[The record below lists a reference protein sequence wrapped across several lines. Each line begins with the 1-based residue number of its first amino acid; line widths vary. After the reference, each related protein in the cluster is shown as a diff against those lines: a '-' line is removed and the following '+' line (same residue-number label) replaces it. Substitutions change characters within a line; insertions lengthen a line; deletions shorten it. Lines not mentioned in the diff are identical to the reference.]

1 LFIIKKRVIA
11 NPMNPELLNITEKI
25 KRVLTK
31 RELTLSA
38 AESCTGGLISHLIT
52 SVPGASVFFRA
63 DIIAYSRDAKENILA
78 VSGKTID
85 TFGMISSETAVEMA
99 EKIRLLAK
107 TDYSVSSTGNLG
119 PNVLEGKEKGL
130 VHLAACREGK
140 AVTKKLILKG
150 SRAENME
157 AASLAALNLLIE
169 LVNSENE

>member
-1 LFIIKKRVIA
+1 MRYAYNIWTMMNEIIKISERV
-11 NPMNPELLNITEKI
+11 NILFTN
-25 KRVLTK
+25 TG
-31 RELTLSA
+31 LTLSA
-38 AESCTGGLISHLIT
+38 SESCTGGLISHLIT

-63 DIIAYSRDAKENILA
+63 GIIAYSREAKEDILS

-85 TFGMISSETAVEMA
+85 TFGMVSSETAVEMA

-107 TDYSVSSTGNLG
+107 TDYSISSTGNLG
-119 PNVLEGKEKGL
+119 PDVLEGKEKGL

-140 AVTKKLILKG
+140 TVTKQLTLKG

-169 LVNSENE
+169 LMNSKNE